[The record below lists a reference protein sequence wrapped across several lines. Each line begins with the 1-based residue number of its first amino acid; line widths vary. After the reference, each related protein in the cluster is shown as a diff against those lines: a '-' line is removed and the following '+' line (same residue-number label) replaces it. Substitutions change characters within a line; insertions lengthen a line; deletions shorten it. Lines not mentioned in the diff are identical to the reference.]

1 MIVLDEAET
10 LQRAIESVQPIVN
23 EIVIGIDDRTTD
35 DSEEIAERFA
45 EKVFRFRWK
54 DDFSAARNEMLTHC
68 TGDWIL
74 ILDGHEALRE
84 SSLPLFRKMLDTLPD
99 DTEAVGFKLKMEAE
113 DNNVS
118 GLQLR
123 LFRNNGRVRY
133 KGEVHN
139 VIECD
144 PQKTIGFADIVI
156 EHLRPARNRRSRE
169 KQRNEIVPRKMREA
183 LAKNPRDAKALYYLG
198 IHSHEQKDYR
208 RAIEYY
214 RRYLAFSEHF
224 GSFCKRTLAEGAEE
238 PQRGERSQGRKDAK
252 KSGNLG
258 ALSLLPTEE
267 GQRAARK
274 QKRESSFRKRSKTE
288 ERYKVIWH
296 LGRALYQCG
305 DENEAREAFFLGVQE
320 RWDLPEC
327 YVALGDMAL
336 EREDWDEAEHYFKLA
351 CDRKQPLSG
360 VFFSEDFYTWLPYH
374 KLCEV
379 YHKAGRHYEAIL
391 AAEKLLAFE
400 NVPEKHREEVE
411 SFMPRWADMV
421 IASHPV
427 RSGRS
432 DRRNFLIVDKAG
444 HFTRELAEHFRKEF
458 NVEVLSA
465 FVPQYM
471 RWADVAWFDWCDEN
485 AVLASQAP
493 WDCRVICTFRSYEY
507 FTEHPRKVNWRNV
520 DNLVFVAKHVRRL
533 ALEKFPSIRNTRI
546 CILPDGIDPGRF
558 TYRERGHGRD
568 IAWVGFLNHKKNVPL
583 LLEIAS
589 QLRDCRFHVAGTF
602 QDERLRMYWE
612 HYVRVNGL
620 RNIRF
625 YGWVEDVN
633 AFLEDKNYVLS
644 TSLWEGTQVAV
655 LEAMAKGI
663 KPLVHAWIGAEELYG
678 PSVTPYRN
686 TAELRETLKNGSYH
700 SRDYREWV
708 EQHFSLARRLARI
721 EEIIEAGNYE
731 KTKIVRELTAGALLS
746 ASR

>member
-1 MIVLDEAET
+1 MASIRGKRAKKGPTVSLCMIVLDEAET
-10 LQRAIESVQPIVN
+10 LQRAIESVQPIVD

-45 EKVFRFRWK
+45 DKVFRFRWE
-54 DDFSAARNEMLTHC
+54 DDFSAARNEMLAHC
-68 TGDWIL
+68 SGDWIL
-74 ILDGHEALRE
+74 ILDGHEALRK
-84 SSLPLFRKMLDTLPD
+84 SSLLLFRKMLDALPEG
-99 DTEAVGFKLKMEAE
+99 TEAVGFKLKMEAE

-123 LFRNNGRVRY
+123 LFRNNGRLRY

-156 EHLRPARNRRSRE
+156 EHLRPLRNRRSRE
-169 KQRNEIVPRKMREA
+169 KQRNKIVPRKMKEA
-183 LAKNPRDAKALYYLG
+183 LASNPRDAKALYYLG
-198 IHSHEQKDYR
+198 IHSHERKDYR

-214 RRYLAFSEHF
+214 RRYLACSEH
-224 GSFCKRTLAEGAEE
+224 
-238 PQRGERSQGRKDAK
+238 P
-252 KSGNLG
+252 
-258 ALSLLPTEE
+258 
-267 GQRAARK
+267 
-274 QKRESSFRKRSKTE
+274 E

-296 LGRALYQCG
+296 LGRALYRCG
-305 DENEAREAFFLGVQE
+305 DESGARETFFLGVQE

-336 EREDWDEAEHYFKLA
+336 EREDWEEAEHYFKLA

-379 YHKAGRHYEAIL
+379 YDKAGRHYEAIL
-391 AAEKLLAFE
+391 AGEKLLAFE
-400 NVPEKHREEVE
+400 NLPEKHREEVE

-432 DRRNFLIVDKAG
+432 DRRNFLIVDRAG
-444 HFTRELAEHFRKEF
+444 HFTRELAEHFREEF
-458 NVEVLSA
+458 NVEALNA

-485 AVLASQAP
+485 IVLASQAR

-507 FTEHPRKVNWRNV
+507 FTEHPSKVNWRNV
-520 DNLVFVAKHVRRL
+520 DCVVFVAKHVRRL
-533 ALEKFPSIRNTRI
+533 ALEKFPGIRNTRI
-546 CILPDGIDPGRF
+546 CILPDGIDPDRF

-589 QLRDCRFHVAGTF
+589 QLRDYRFHVAGTF
-602 QDERLRMYWE
+602 QEERLRTYWE
-612 HYVRVNGL
+612 HYLRVSGL
-620 RNIRF
+620 TNVRF
-625 YGWVEDVN
+625 YGWVKDVN
-633 AFLEDKNYVLS
+633 AFLEDKSYVLS

-678 PSVTPYRN
+678 PGVTLYRN
-686 TAELRETLKNGSYH
+686 TAELREALKNDSYH
-700 SRDYREWV
+700 SREYREWV
-708 EQHFSLARRLARI
+708 EQHFSLATRLARI
-721 EEIIEAGNYE
+721 EGIIKAVNHE
-731 KTKIVRELTAGALLS
+731 KTTIEGELVTGALLS
-746 ASR
+746 ARR